1 MAWDVIFTPILWGD
15 TPISSWAYRG
25 KMIIKVLAAVQIRE
39 NIVNMFS
46 KVYNDKLPYLME
58 LLKTYPFVTIL
69 KVKIFY

>member
-1 MAWDVIFTPILWGD
+1 
-15 TPISSWAYRG
+15 
-25 KMIIKVLAAVQIRE
+25 MIIKVVAAVQIRE
-39 NIVNMFS
+39 IIVNMFS